1 MKLNVKLYG
10 ITKEIIGQ
18 TELEYSL
25 SSSPD
30 VSSLR
35 KELKREYPELGR
47 LKSLMVAVNG
57 EYAPQDLVLNE
68 QDEVVLIPPVSGG

>member
-1 MKLNVKLYG
+1 MRLNVKLYG
-10 ITKEIIGQ
+10 ITKEIVGQ
-18 TELEYSL
+18 TELKYCL
-25 SSSPD
+25 SSSSD

-47 LKSLMVAVNG
+47 LTSLLVAVNG
-57 EYAPQDLVLNE
+57 EYAPRDLVLNE

>member
-1 MKLNVKLYG
+1 MRLNVKLYG

-18 TELEYSL
+18 TELEYCL

-35 KELKREYPELGR
+35 KELRREYPELGR
-47 LKSLMVAVNG
+47 LTSLMVAVNG